1 MDISEI
7 PQAIEF
13 TKTYETPIID
23 MIILGVPLA
32 ILSVIMLK
40 EKFTKGDK

>member
-1 MDISEI
+1 MDINEI
-7 PQAIEF
+7 TQAIEF

-23 MIILGVPLA
+23 IVIFAVPLA